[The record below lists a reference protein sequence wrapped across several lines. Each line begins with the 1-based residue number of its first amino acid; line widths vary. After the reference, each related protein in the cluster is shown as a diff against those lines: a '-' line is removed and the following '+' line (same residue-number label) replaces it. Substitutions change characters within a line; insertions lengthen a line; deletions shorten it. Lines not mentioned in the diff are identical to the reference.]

1 MFGALYLPDFAL
13 QAALRPTPE
22 LWERPVAVLES
33 EEAKATIFQLT
44 PSAREA
50 GVEAGMTPS
59 QALARC
65 LRLTIK
71 GRVPAQE
78 KIVAEIL
85 LQMAASLAL
94 EIEATAPGVCTVH
107 FTSKKNCREK
117 LEAVVRQL
125 AELQLTAQT
134 GLAATPDLSFLAACL
149 ARPVLQIDDPEK
161 FLAPLPIETLRCL
174 GNA

>member
-22 LWERPVAVLES
+22 LWEQPVAVLES

-44 PSAREA
+44 PSATEA

-65 LRLTIK
+65 LCLTIK
-71 GRVPAQE
+71 GRAPAQE
-78 KIVAEIL
+78 KILAEIL
-85 LQMAASLAL
+85 LQMAASLAP
-94 EIEATAPGVCTVH
+94 EIEATAPGVCTVR
-107 FTSKKNCREK
+107 FTSNKHCRE
-117 LEAVVRQL
+117 EMERVVRQL
-125 AELQLTAQT
+125 AELRLRAQA

-149 ARPVLQIDDPEK
+149 ARPVLLIDDPEK
-161 FLAPLPIETLRCL
+161 FLAPLPIETLCCL
-174 GNA
+174 GHA